1 MNKSNAHTRK
11 HYNSRNHRRLSGTPA
26 NSEARP
32 YSTPLRF
39 HLFENPKSVPL
50 KKRPKD
56 TRELIVVY
64 FGKTLDVTSEYDG
77 KRRVLMRTHL
87 PFYQTTSSSS
97 TNLELAWLKGTWLP
111 CFGLSPH
118 DHIFKLSGLK
128 SAQGAVGK
136 WPAFLAQQK
145 NQQDRL
151 HQRDKRYNP
160 LYTMDVIKF
169 KNNKGDV
176 IDEDTF
182 FRMVGSRCPCW
193 ELLRISAGIGD
204 GFWNDTPLFKEF
216 VLGHG
221 FDKDQRLFF
230 PDPYFL
236 DSVRKTRTMNTSQVY
251 EERDDEF
258 SLDLL
263 RSRLADIPEFKIVVA
278 DGKETELV
286 DF

>member
-1 MNKSNAHTRK
+1 MLTLENITIQEIIEDYLVRQPIAKLVPIPH
-11 HYNSRNHRRLSGTPA
+11 HCG
-26 NSEARP
+26 
-32 YSTPLRF
+32 F
-39 HLFENPKSVPL
+39 IFENPKSVPL

-64 FGKTLDVTSEYDG
+64 FGKALDVTSEYDG

-176 IDEDTF
+176 IDEYLF
-182 FRMVGSRCPCW
+182 PNGWVSLSM
-193 ELLRISAGIGD
+193 LGI
-204 GFWNDTPLFKEF
+204 TPNQCGYRGWILE
-216 VLGHG
+216 
-221 FDKDQRLFF
+221 
-230 PDPYFL
+230 
-236 DSVRKTRTMNTSQVY
+236 
-251 EERDDEF
+251 
-258 SLDLL
+258 
-263 RSRLADIPEFKIVVA
+263 
-278 DGKETELV
+278 
-286 DF
+286 